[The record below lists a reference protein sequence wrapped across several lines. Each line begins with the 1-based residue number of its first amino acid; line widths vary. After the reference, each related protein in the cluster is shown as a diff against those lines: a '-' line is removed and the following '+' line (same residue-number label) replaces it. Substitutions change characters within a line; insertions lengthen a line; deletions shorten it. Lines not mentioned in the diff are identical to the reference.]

1 MSLKIDTQN
10 LKDVLVLFHT
20 LTGIRLVI
28 YDDEFQKIM
37 AYPEEKCA
45 FCRQMRQTPE
55 LSEKCL
61 ESDKAAFIRCKTE
74 KDIVFYNCHAG
85 LVECVAPI
93 KNSRRIIGYVMF
105 GQITDMKDKGKL
117 KDSVGVLLNKYGLL
131 CDISNI
137 KYKSKRQILAAS
149 KLLEI
154 CTNYILMKDIVESD
168 DSLIVKKVKEYIDV
182 HLSEQIEIL
191 DLCKC
196 SGISRTKLYDTFS
209 KSCGFGIASYIKEVR
224 LQKARGLL
232 KETELSVAE
241 VSACVGFDD
250 YNYFSRV
257 FKSKFGISPRNY
269 RK

>member
-1 MSLKIDTQN
+1 MSLKIDTQK
-10 LKDVLVLFHT
+10 LKDVLILFHT

-45 FCRQMRQTPE
+45 FCRQMRNTPE
-55 LSEKCL
+55 LRIKCL
-61 ESDKAAFIRCKTE
+61 NSDKNAFIQCNAK

-93 KNSRRIIGYVMF
+93 KSDSRIIGYVMF
-105 GQITDMKDKGKL
+105 GQITDQKDKLKL
-117 KDSVGVLLNKYGLL
+117 QETVGALCKKYEIP

-137 KYKSKRQILAAS
+137 KYKSNRQILAAS

-154 CTNYILMKDIVESD
+154 CTDYILLKEMLESND
-168 DSLIVKKVKEYIDV
+168 NLIVKKVKEYIDV
-182 HLSEQIEIL
+182 HLGERIEIE
-191 DLCKC
+191 DLCRYTKT
-196 SGISRTKLYDTFS
+196 SRTKLYDTFS
-209 KSCGFGIASYIKEVR
+209 KSCGTGIASYIKAVR
-224 LQKARGLL
+224 LEKARRLL
-232 KETELSVAE
+232 KDMELSVTE
-241 VSACVGFDD
+241 ISAGVGFDD

-257 FKSKFGISPRNY
+257 FKNKFGQSPRNY